1 VTENKDFIER
11 KREVVSFSPNDKASV
26 DSFLQVG
33 FAQLVE
39 CSSFRSQLLHIYYS
53 TSGLLSLLKNILLL
67 NAGGE
72 GQQNRFI
79 HSVLCIR
86 S

>member
-33 FAQLVE
+33 FAQSMQ
-39 CSSFRSQLLHIYYS
+39 CSSFVVKIASHPLYFNQ
-53 TSGLLSLLKNILLL
+53 LSLLKSVLLL

-72 GQQNRFI
+72 SQQKRFI
-79 HSVLCIR
+79 HSILCI
-86 S
+86 SS

>member
-39 CSSFRSQLLHIYYS
+39 CSSFCSQLLHIYYS
-53 TSGLLSLLKNILLL
+53 TSGLLSLLKNISLLL
-67 NAGGE
+67 YML
-72 GQQNRFI
+72 
-79 HSVLCIR
+79 VM
-86 S
+86 

>member
-39 CSSFRSQLLHIYYS
+39 CSSFCSQLLHIYYS

-67 NAGGE
+67 NAGE